1 MTQSAH
7 LSLNLSNFALLEQSS
22 LSYFI
27 HLLHNPVHCDKCLE
41 FDGYNHDMHYEIYH
55 WRY

>member
-7 LSLNLSNFALLEQSS
+7 LSLSLSNFALLELSS

-27 HLLHNPVHCDKCLE
+27 HLLHNPVHCDKWLE

-55 WRY
+55 WR